1 MQANAM
7 NMNISPQL
15 NMANMNMAAM
25 MQQQRMG
32 VNAGLMSPGPATG
45 SQVRLLPYWSNTC
58 TGSLLDCSI
67 MVVRA
72 MTIVFDKKYQFLVV
86 LLHNLSQ
93 YML

>member
-32 VNAGLMSPGPATG
+32 VNAGLMSPGPGTG
-45 SQVRLLPYWSNTC
+45 SQVRP
-58 TGSLLDCSI
+58 
-67 MVVRA
+67 
-72 MTIVFDKKYQFLVV
+72 
-86 LLHNLSQ
+86 LS
-93 YML
+93 Y

>member
-45 SQVRLLPYWSNTC
+45 SQVRLLPY
-58 TGSLLDCSI
+58 
-67 MVVRA
+67 
-72 MTIVFDKKYQFLVV
+72 
-86 LLHNLSQ
+86 
-93 YML
+93 

>member
-1 MQANAM
+1 MTCESYHFLIITAAMQANAM

-45 SQVRLLPYWSNTC
+45 SQVRP
-58 TGSLLDCSI
+58 
-67 MVVRA
+67 
-72 MTIVFDKKYQFLVV
+72 
-86 LLHNLSQ
+86 LS
-93 YML
+93 Y